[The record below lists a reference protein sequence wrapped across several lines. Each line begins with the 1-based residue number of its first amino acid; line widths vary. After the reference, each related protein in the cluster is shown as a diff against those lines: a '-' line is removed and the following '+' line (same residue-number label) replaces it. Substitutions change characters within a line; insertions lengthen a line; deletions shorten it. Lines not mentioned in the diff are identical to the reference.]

1 MRVIMCALTLL
12 VAGQLSAHAQE
23 AGLIEPQAGTWKTWV
38 ISSATEFRVPRPP
51 DRIATEKEL
60 RQLAQIA
67 GARRIFP
74 EVGRRSG
81 PLAADRGRQLPKR
94 CRGGHGTRQAGRRT
108 RDRARQVG
116 RN

>member
-60 RQLAQIA
+60 GRGFLHPQTRERFGGIA
-67 GARRIFP
+67 
-74 EVGRRSG
+74 S
-81 PLAADRGRQLPKR
+81 
-94 CRGGHGTRQAGRRT
+94 AGFE
-108 RDRARQVG
+108 
-116 RN
+116 